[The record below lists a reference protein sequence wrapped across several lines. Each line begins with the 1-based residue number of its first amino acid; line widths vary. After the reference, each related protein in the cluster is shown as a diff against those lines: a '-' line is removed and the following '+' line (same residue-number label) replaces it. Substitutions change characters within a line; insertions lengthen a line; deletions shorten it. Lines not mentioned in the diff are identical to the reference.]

1 MFTED
6 MIAKVQQAS
15 TLIEENVALNSKDL
29 ESLASELGKS
39 LGTLTAISLYAS
51 FAFSDEQLK
60 QLNLTREEIYAD
72 VTHTKEAVKTLMRHY
87 EDHFRKEIA
96 ADTLEALLRSKGS
109 SIN

>member
-6 MIAKVQQAS
+6 MIEKVQQAS

-39 LGTLTAISLYAS
+39 LATLTVISLYAAW
-51 FAFSDEQLK
+51 AFTDEQLK
-60 QLNLTREEIYAD
+60 QLNLKREEIYAD
-72 VTHTKEAVKTLMRHY
+72 VTHTSEAVKTLMRHY
-87 EDHFRKEIA
+87 EDHFRKEIE
-96 ADTLEALLRSKGS
+96 ADTLEALIRYKDN